1 MKETT
6 PKYIILNFL
15 KLGIKKILKAGKE
28 KNIICK
34 EDDIIFL
41 IRYNASVEE
50 RKINLEF
57 YSQQIYLSKNN
68 GEDNFRHNKSSKN
81 LLPADSYYK
90 KC

>member
-15 KLGIKKILKAGKE
+15 KLGIKKRLKAGKE

-41 IRYNASVEE
+41 IRYNASVKTVCNIFKVLKE
-50 RKINLEF
+50 KSTLNSIP
-57 YSQQIYLSKNN
+57 SKYI
-68 GEDNFRHNKSSKN
+68 FQ
-81 LLPADSYYK
+81 
-90 KC
+90 